1 MCIIHLYLDASLA
14 LLILD
19 RLSFHIK
26 SRDIYGLQSV
36 LLDVFFFLLYL
47 FYQNS
52 CYTKLF
58 VDYFY

>member
-36 LLDVFFFLLYL
+36 LLDVFFSFYIYFTRIAAILNYL
-47 FYQNS
+47 
-52 CYTKLF
+52 
-58 VDYFY
+58 